1 MVTITSG
8 SLSSGSSIAT
18 GYTIPQGITVSR
30 SDIVGPASRY
40 KLKTVESSAKVGSYI
55 FPADLGQ
62 HYMTIA
68 VSTTTRKTSIG
79 GGTKTGGIQL
89 NTSNY
94 IRLPLPENIKDIN
107 ETEYTT
113 EGAVSLDKLSAGISS
128 VLGLDSFFKPLGDA
142 GIGNEIK
149 AQTGIAPNQ
158 MLTILLK
165 GPKYKSHSFTWKLY
179 PRNKKESDT
188 IASMIELLK
197 TSSRPGRGA
206 GSAFFLFPHLFG
218 LSFTLNSRTNS
229 GYMFK
234 FKPTVLNSVIVNYTP
249 SGQPSL
255 YRTTGAPDGVELTL
269 NFTEIEYWLSDDTI
283 STGGLAAETGLA
295 IADTFGFGQFFRYR

>member
-68 VSTTTRKTSIG
+68 VSTATRKTSIG
-79 GGTKTGGIQL
+79 GGTKTGSMQL

-113 EGAVSLDKLSAGISS
+113 EGAVSLSSLTSAFSKFTGA
-128 VLGLDSFFKPLGDA
+128 DSFFNPLADA
-142 GIGNEIK
+142 KIGNELK
-149 AQTGIAPNQ
+149 AKTGVAPNQ

-179 PRNKKESDT
+179 PRNKKESDM

-197 TSSRPGRGA
+197 TSSRPGLGA

-234 FKPTVLNSVIVNYTP
+234 FKPTVLNSVLVNYTP

-269 NFTEIEYWLSDDTI
+269 NFTEVEYWLSDDTI
-283 STGGLAAETGLA
+283 STGQLITESLTAVGQTLGLSPNRQ
-295 IADTFGFGQFFRYR
+295 DF